1 MFYIINLLCILTLC
15 IIMYRYYT
23 RVLYNFN
30 YGYGLEAN
38 KTEDDKIISA
48 IHFAAF
54 VCSSVTIQIVSSC
67 IIVIAALAFYKYIE
81 KLNIKTYKDDIGML
95 GFYIAELKEMRWYLF
110 LASVFYF
117 GIVIICD
124 FILI

>member
-1 MFYIINLLCILTLC
+1 
-15 IIMYRYYT
+15 MYRYYT

-38 KTEDDKIISA
+38 KTEDDKIISS